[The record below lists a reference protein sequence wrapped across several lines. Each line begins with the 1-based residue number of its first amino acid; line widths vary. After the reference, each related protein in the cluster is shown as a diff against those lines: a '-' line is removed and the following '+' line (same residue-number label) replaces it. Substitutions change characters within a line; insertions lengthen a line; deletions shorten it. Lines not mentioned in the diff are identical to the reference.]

1 MMRRLLFAVSTL
13 FIAGSVH
20 AQPWVKELGNKP
32 VKLEDIV
39 KAMKDANEK
48 EDERANKNNS
58 DNDKPEEGKHYH
70 FDRWKWYWEQ
80 HTDENGYLVSP
91 VKNLMEWQKV
101 KQQQAQNK
109 TTGNISA
116 WTFAGPDKSSGG
128 YSGIGRINKV
138 AFHPTDTNT
147 LYVGTAGGG
156 TWKTTDGGVTWS
168 SLGDKFPVMGV
179 SDIAINPLDPNIIFL
194 ATGDKEAN
202 DTYSVGLLRS
212 ADGGTTWDT
221 TGLKWNVTDFRQITG
236 VLINPIDTSSITVST
251 SVGIYKSNDGGKTFT
266 QTIGGGFKQM
276 LYHPSDTS
284 IIYATGFTT
293 GTNQVFRSADGGYTW
308 TQQSSFGTNAR
319 VAIAVTP
326 ADVAIVKAIV
336 ANGSYGLEGVYS
348 SNDTGKS
355 FTKIYSAATN
365 TTCDGNILA
374 SSPSGKACGGQGW
387 YDLTIA
393 INPSNAQNVVAG
405 GVNTWYST
413 DGGANWQI
421 ANQWT
426 GSLPGIKV
434 VHADKHYQAY
444 HPNLPNTLFECNDG
458 GLYKTSNPLS
468 LLWTDLTNGMG
479 ITQFYRNAV
488 SNVANYVVGGA
499 QDNGS
504 KKISGTTYSDLTGG
518 DGMNCELDPTDFTTF
533 YTSLQYGELRRT
545 TNSGG
550 NFIDISNNIPGRP
563 TGEWITPFTLHP
575 NNNSILF
582 AGYAKIYMSS
592 DKGTTWNEI
601 SPSLGGNAKRITL
614 SPDKDNN
621 IFVTVTSGAIRY
633 TTDLGA
639 NWKFISGKPAGDVSD
654 IIADPKNGDR
664 IFVTFSGYG
673 TNKVA
678 EYTLNGTWKTMN
690 ENLPDIPVYC
700 IAVDSVDG
708 TLYIGTDFGVYY
720 RAKDMAQWEM
730 YSNGLPN
737 VEVTDLGINYTTNE
751 IWASTYGRGMW
762 KSPRY
767 GYPLGISN
775 LSPYA
780 ADVIKVFPNPN
791 KGSFTLQTTNK
802 ALLNS
807 NVDVQIVDMQGRTV
821 WKQNTQVPADGKV
834 NIDASLAT
842 GSYMV
847 QVLKDN
853 IVFSKAK
860 MVSYQ

>member
-1 MMRRLLFAVSTL
+1 MRRLVLTL
-13 FIAGSVH
+13 GTIIICYASG
-20 AQPWVKELGNKP
+20 AQPWTREIGKKP
-32 VKLEDIV
+32 VTLQEIAQEMEGAKE
-39 KAMKDANEK
+39 ASFAAEK
-48 EDERANKNNS
+48 ENERGEPAEDNN
-58 DNDKPEEGKHYH
+58 YH
-70 FDRWKWYWEQ
+70 FGRWKWYWEH
-80 HTDENGYLVSP
+80 HTDVNGYLVSP
-91 VKNLMEWQKV
+91 VKNLLEWQKI
-101 KQQQAQNK
+101 QQQAAQHKSTSNV
-109 TTGNISA
+109 SS
-116 WTFAGPDKSSGG
+116 WSFQGPDKSLGG

-138 AFHPTDTNT
+138 AFHPTDTNI
-147 LYVGTAGGG
+147 LYAGTAGGG
-156 TWKTTDGGVTWS
+156 TWKTTDGGITWS

-179 SDIAINPLDPNIIFL
+179 SDIAINPLNPNIIFL

-212 ADGGTTWDT
+212 ADGGVTWDT
-221 TGLKWNVTDFRQITG
+221 TGLKWNITDFRQITG
-236 VLINPIDTSSITVST
+236 VLINPVDTSAITVST

-276 LYHPSDTS
+276 LYHPADTN
-284 IIYATGFTT
+284 IIYATGTTT

-308 TQQSSFGTNAR
+308 TQQSSFGTNVR
-319 VAIAVTP
+319 VAIAVSP
-326 ADVAIVKAIV
+326 ADVAVVKAIV
-336 ANGSYGLEGVYS
+336 ANGAYGLEGIYNS
-348 SNDTGKS
+348 SDTGKS
-355 FTKIYSAATN
+355 FSKIYSASTN
-365 TTCDGNILA
+365 SSCDGNILA
-374 SSPSGKACGGQGW
+374 SAPSGKACGGQGW

-393 INPSNAQNVVAG
+393 ISHANAQHVVVG

-426 GSLPGIKV
+426 STLPGIKV

-444 HPNLPNTLFECNDG
+444 HPLLPNTLYECNDG

-468 LLWTDLTNGMG
+468 SLWTDLTNGMG

-488 SNVANYVVGGA
+488 SNVASFVVGGA

-504 KKISGTTYSDLTGG
+504 KKIAGTTYSDLTGG
-518 DGMNCELDPTDFTTF
+518 DGMNCEMDPIDDKVF
-533 YTSLQYGELRRT
+533 YTSIQYGELRRT
-545 TNSGG
+545 TNGGG
-550 NFIDISNNIPGRP
+550 NFTDISNNIPGAP
-563 TGEWITPFTLHP
+563 KGEWITPFIIHP
-575 NNNSILF
+575 SNNSIIL
-582 AGYAKIYMSS
+582 AGYSKIYMSLDRGS
-592 DKGTTWNEI
+592 TWSEI
-601 SPSLGGNAKRITL
+601 SPSLGANAKRLTM

-621 IFVTVTSGAIRY
+621 IYATLTNGAIRY
-633 TTDLGA
+633 TTDLGVT
-639 NWKFISGKPAGDVSD
+639 WKFITGRPPGEMSD
-654 IIADPKNGDR
+654 IIADPKNGER
-664 IFVTFSGYG
+664 ILVTYSGYG

-678 EYTLNGTWKTMN
+678 EYTLNGTWKNMS

-700 IAVDSVDG
+700 ITIDSVDG

-720 RAKDMAQWEM
+720 RAKNMTQWES

-762 KSPRY
+762 KSIRFE
-767 GYPLGISN
+767 SN
-775 LSPYA
+775 VSINHISPYA

-802 ALLNS
+802 ALLN
-807 NVDVQIVDMQGRTV
+807 NDVDVQIVDMQGRTV
-821 WKQNTQVPADGKV
+821 WKQSTKVPTDGKV
-834 NIDASLAT
+834 NINASLAT